1 MREPARSNTPIQQGR
16 RDRQIKALNAVSC
29 RRTFADRKSGEND
42 LRPELRAC
50 HALLSRGDTLVVPA
64 LGRYG
69 RSLQDLV
76 SMVAELRER
85 GIGFQSLH
93 EALDTT
99 TPRRAPD
106 LPRLRRTRRVHPRTH
121 RRLAAR
127 PGQLVD
133 LRMIREL
140 AMDSDLWFDNHWI
153 VDSTPVP

>member
-29 RRTFADRKSGEND
+29 RRTFADKND

-64 LGRYG
+64 LDRYG

-99 TPRRAPD
+99 TPPAG
-106 LPRLRRTRRVHPRTH
+106 
-121 RRLAAR
+121 A
-127 PGQLVD
+127 
-133 LRMIREL
+133 
-140 AMDSDLWFDNHWI
+140 
-153 VDSTPVP
+153 